1 MLEKPKAEILTTCAK
16 IFAKPCRQ
24 KSLYKLADF
33 FRYLLTGELRIVL
46 SSLTDRNSLMNQ
58 PNPQTARSGAFSP
71 FAYGL
76 FAVIWTASV
85 LGNTGS
91 FIRDVASAWLI
102 TGLSDNP
109 TAVALMQTAAT
120 LPVFLLA
127 LPAGVLS
134 DIVDRR
140 RLLIV
145 VQLLM
150 ASVSGTLLLLSHNH
164 WLTVE
169 WLIGLTFVGGVGAA
183 LFGPAWQAIVPELVP
198 RHELKN
204 AVALN
209 SLGINI
215 ARAIGP
221 ATGGLLLASLGA
233 MAAYGAD
240 VASYF
245 FVIAA
250 LLWWKR
256 PAKAATALNEHF
268 FGAFRAGLR
277 YVKASRELHRVL
289 LRAALYFAFA
299 SAIWALLPLVART
312 MLHGSAGFYGLLLG
326 AVGAGAIAGALLL
339 PRLRARLSHD
349 GLMLL
354 SAVLSALVMV
364 ALSLSPPQWLAL
376 LLMLVLGTGWIIALT
391 TLNGVAQAVLPDWV
405 RGRGLAVYLMVF
417 NGTLAGGS
425 LAWGLIAQHMGL
437 APTLMLAGAALLI
450 TALLAKRLALPAGE
464 ADLQPAQ
471 HWAEPVVSDAV
482 DIRRGAVLIQIR
494 YRVPQADRAAFQHA
508 MHKLAQ
514 ARRRDGAYAWGL
526 MEQTDDAGALLEW
539 FMVES
544 WQEHLR
550 QHQRVSRAD
559 AELQQ
564 AVLQFHQG
572 DEPPQVS
579 HHIAL

>member
-1 MLEKPKAEILTTCAK
+1 MSQQNPTT
-16 IFAKPCRQ
+16 PR
-24 KSLYKLADF
+24 
-33 FRYLLTGELRIVL
+33 G
-46 SSLTDRNSLMNQ
+46 
-58 PNPQTARSGAFSP
+58 GAFSP

-76 FAVIWTASV
+76 FALIWTASV

-91 FIRDVASAWLI
+91 FIRDVASAWLV

-145 VQLLM
+145 VQILM
-150 ASVSGTLLLLSHNH
+150 ASVSGTLLVLSHNH

-169 WLIGLTFVGGVGAA
+169 WLIGLTFVGGIGAA

-250 LLWWKR
+250 LMYWKR
-256 PAKAATALNEHF
+256 PAKAKTELNEHF

-289 LRAALYFAFA
+289 LRAAMYFAFA

-312 MLHGSAGFYGLLLG
+312 MLHGTAGFYGLLLG

-339 PRLRARLSHD
+339 PRLRSKLSND
-349 GLMLL
+349 GLLLL
-354 SAVLSALVMV
+354 SAVLSALVML
-364 ALSLSPPQWLAL
+364 ALAMSPPQWLAL
-376 LLMLVLGTGWIIALT
+376 LLMLVLGVGWIIALT

-425 LAWGLIAQHMGL
+425 LAWGLIAQQLGL
-437 APTLMLAGAALLI
+437 ATTLMIAGAGLVITGVLL
-450 TALLAKRLALPAGE
+450 KRLALPAGE
-464 ADLQPAQ
+464 ADLQPAE
-471 HWAEPVVSDAV
+471 HWVMPVVHDDV
-482 DIRRGAVLIQIR
+482 DVRHGPVLIQIR
-494 YRVPQADRAAFQHA
+494 YRVSQEDRAAFKKA
-508 MHKLAQ
+508 IHKLARS
-514 ARRRDGAYAWGL
+514 RRRDGAYSWGL
-526 MEQTDDAGALLEW
+526 MEQTDDPTALLEW

-544 WQEHLR
+544 WQEHMR
-550 QHQRVSRAD
+550 QHQRVSHAD

-564 AVLQFHQG
+564 AVLQYHQG
-572 DEPPQVS
+572 EEAPQVS
-579 HHIAL
+579 HHIAI

>member
-1 MLEKPKAEILTTCAK
+1 
-16 IFAKPCRQ
+16 
-24 KSLYKLADF
+24 
-33 FRYLLTGELRIVL
+33 
-46 SSLTDRNSLMNQ
+46 
-58 PNPQTARSGAFSP
+58 
-71 FAYGL
+71 
-76 FAVIWTASV
+76 
-85 LGNTGS
+85 
-91 FIRDVASAWLI
+91 
-102 TGLSDNP
+102 
-109 TAVALMQTAAT
+109 
-120 LPVFLLA
+120 
-127 LPAGVLS
+127 
-134 DIVDRR
+134 
-140 RLLIV
+140 
-145 VQLLM
+145 
-150 ASVSGTLLLLSHNH
+150 
-164 WLTVE
+164 
-169 WLIGLTFVGGVGAA
+169 
-183 LFGPAWQAIVPELVP
+183 
-198 RHELKN
+198 
-204 AVALN
+204 
-209 SLGINI
+209 
-215 ARAIGP
+215 
-221 ATGGLLLASLGA
+221 
-233 MAAYGAD
+233 
-240 VASYF
+240 
-245 FVIAA
+245 
-250 LLWWKR
+250 
-256 PAKAATALNEHF
+256 
-268 FGAFRAGLR
+268 
-277 YVKASRELHRVL
+277 
-289 LRAALYFAFA
+289 
-299 SAIWALLPLVART
+299 
-312 MLHGSAGFYGLLLG
+312 
-326 AVGAGAIAGALLL
+326 
-339 PRLRARLSHD
+339 
-349 GLMLL
+349 MLL

-364 ALSLSPPQWLAL
+364 ALALNPPQWLAL

-564 AVLQFHQG
+564 AVLLFHQG

>member
-1 MLEKPKAEILTTCAK
+1 MMSQTTST
-16 IFAKPCRQ
+16 PPR
-24 KSLYKLADF
+24 
-33 FRYLLTGELRIVL
+33 
-46 SSLTDRNSLMNQ
+46 SS
-58 PNPQTARSGAFSP
+58 AFSP
-71 FAYGL
+71 FGYGL
-76 FAVIWTASV
+76 FALIWTASV

-145 VQLLM
+145 VQILM

-169 WLIGLTFVGGVGAA
+169 WLIGLTFVGGIGAA
-183 LFGPAWQAIVPELVP
+183 LFGPAWQAIVPKLVP

-240 VASYF
+240 VASYIL
-245 FVIAA
+245 VIAA
-250 LLWWKR
+250 LLFWKR
-256 PAKAATALNEHF
+256 PAKAKTELNEHF

-277 YVKASRELHRVL
+277 YVKASGDLHRVL
-289 LRAALYFAFA
+289 LRAASYFAFA

-326 AVGAGAIAGALLL
+326 AVGGGAIAGALLL
-339 PRLRARLSHD
+339 PRLRSMLSHD
-349 GLMLL
+349 GLLLL
-354 SAVLSALVMV
+354 SALLSAGVM
-364 ALSLSPPQWLAL
+364 LSLALSPPQWLAL
-376 LLMLVLGTGWIIALT
+376 LLMLVLGLGWIIALT

-425 LAWGLIAQHMGL
+425 LAWGLLAQQVGL
-437 APTLMLAGAALLI
+437 ANTLLISGVAFVFSALL
-450 TALLAKRLALPAGE
+450 LKRLALPVGE
-464 ADLQPAQ
+464 ADLQPSQ
-471 HWAEPVVSDAV
+471 HWAEPQVHDELNVQH
-482 DIRRGAVLIQIR
+482 GPVLIQVH
-494 YRVPQADRAAFQHA
+494 YCVPQQDRAAFQQA
-508 MHKLAQ
+508 IHKLEQ
-514 ARRRDGAYAWGL
+514 ARRRDGAYSWGL
-526 MEQTDDAGALLEW
+526 MAQTNDPDALLEW

-550 QHQRVSRAD
+550 QHQRVSHAD
-559 AELQQ
+559 AELQR
-564 AVLQFHQG
+564 AVLQYHQG
-572 DEPPQVS
+572 DEPPKVS
-579 HHIAL
+579 HHIAI